1 MGMKQILVMMAAVVL
16 VGCVKKAEP
25 FTDPIVENAVR
36 DELKKRKAMGE
47 LTEADLEKVTDLDI
61 SGTQVTDAS
70 LKEVAK
76 LQNLERLHLSG
87 TQITDEGLKEVAKLQ
102 KLIVLSLATKI
113 TDEGLVDVAKLQKLT
128 LLNLS
133 RTQVTDAGLKDVAK
147 LQKLTDLILSRT
159 QITDAGL
166 KDVAK
171 LKQLERLSLTDTQI
185 TDEGLVDVA
194 KLQNLKS
201 LILNR
206 TKITKAGV
214 AKLKKALP
222 NCQIDDFRFNA
233 EDLSTTTA
241 ESSKKFT
248 EKDVVGTYQMNLPN
262 GLFTMRLLKDG
273 KSILV
278 HTTNA
283 GEKKPETG
291 KWKIE
296 DGNLFLIGNDETGI
310 MKINPDRSLSPIAEI
325 KNGLREDWD
334 PKVTSVVSFKKI
346 K

>member
-1 MGMKQILVMMAAVVL
+1 MMAAVVL
-16 VGCVKKAEP
+16 VGCGEKPASSTPKSEPKIPAPSQAAEARVQATP
-25 FTDPIVENAVR
+25 TPSPDPVSPADEKLIVGKPIHMSLAELEGKLTEAKVTPEPTPEAGPVSPADEKLIADPIVEKAVR
-36 DELKKRKAMGE
+36 KSLKKPEGE
-47 LTEADLEKVTDLDI
+47 LTEADLVKVT
-61 SGTQVTDAS
+61 
-70 LKEVAK
+70 
-76 LQNLERLHLSG
+76 
-87 TQITDEGLKEVAKLQ
+87 
-102 KLIVLSLATKI
+102 KLI
-113 TDEGLVDVAKLQKLT
+113 LT
-128 LLNLS
+128 L
-133 RTQVTDAGLKDVAK
+133 
-147 LQKLTDLILSRT
+147 T

-171 LKQLERLSLTDTQI
+171 LEKLKYLDLAFTKT
-185 TDEGLVDVA
+185 TDEGLREVA
-194 KLQNLKS
+194 KLQKLEV
-201 LILNR
+201 LWLR
-206 TKITKAGV
+206 GTKVTKAGV
-214 AKLKKALP
+214 AELKKALP
-222 NCQIDDFRFNA
+222 NCEIYGLRFNA
-233 EDLSTTTA
+233 EDITTTTA

-262 GLFTMRLLKDG
+262 GLFTMTLLKDG

-334 PKVTSVVSFKKI
+334 PKITSVVSFKKI

>member
-1 MGMKQILVMMAAVVL
+1 MGMKQILLMMAAVVL
-16 VGCVKKAEP
+16 VGCGEKAKPLPAPHTPEDKTKTAQAAEAESPVIAEP
-25 FTDPIVENAVR
+25 FTDPI
-36 DELKKRKAMGE
+36 
-47 LTEADLEKVTDLDI
+47 
-61 SGTQVTDAS
+61 
-70 LKEVAK
+70 
-76 LQNLERLHLSG
+76 
-87 TQITDEGLKEVAKLQ
+87 
-102 KLIVLSLATKI
+102 
-113 TDEGLVDVAKLQKLT
+113 
-128 LLNLS
+128 
-133 RTQVTDAGLKDVAK
+133 
-147 LQKLTDLILSRT
+147 
-159 QITDAGL
+159 
-166 KDVAK
+166 
-171 LKQLERLSLTDTQI
+171 
-185 TDEGLVDVA
+185 
-194 KLQNLKS
+194 
-201 LILNR
+201 
-206 TKITKAGV
+206 
-214 AKLKKALP
+214 
-222 NCQIDDFRFNA
+222 
-233 EDLSTTTA
+233 
-241 ESSKKFT
+241 T